1 MVDRWGGS
9 PCLVLVLVFFPYP
22 LVRVGLVAAS
32 SGSVVTLEDGPELRL
47 SHSRVGGRRVSGV
60 DGRRRGRAG
69 GQTILSLTHYSPR
82 GET

>member
-1 MVDRWGGS
+1 MNAYM
-9 PCLVLVLVFFPYP
+9 LVLPLVLVFFPYP
-22 LVRVGLVAAS
+22 LVRVGFVVPSGGGVVA
-32 SGSVVTLEDGPELRL
+32 LEDGLELRL

-69 GQTILSLTHYSPR
+69 SQTILSLTHYSPR